1 LVLEPSAH
9 SNFMKKLLLSL
20 FIIFCSVFS
29 YSQNVGI
36 GTNTPHA
43 SAALEIKDTSKGI
56 LIPRMTMAQRNTIQN
71 PTEGLMVYQTDSTK
85 GFWYWDGSG
94 WISVSNINSIQT
106 VNGDIRRLQNQLY
119 LRKD

>member
-1 LVLEPSAH
+1 
-9 SNFMKKLLLSL
+9 MKKLLLSL